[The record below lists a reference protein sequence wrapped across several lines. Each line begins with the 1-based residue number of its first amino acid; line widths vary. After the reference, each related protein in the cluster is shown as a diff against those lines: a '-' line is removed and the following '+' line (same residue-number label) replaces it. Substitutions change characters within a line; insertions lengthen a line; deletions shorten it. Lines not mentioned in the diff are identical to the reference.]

1 MLSSLR
7 LLRNKLKIVLF
18 YALLTLSIPIA
29 LAFSDI
35 ATGLATAGEFFTAIP
50 GVALFYLFGSALIA
64 GLGIFLIIRMLASS
78 GKFIWLLTYRY
89 GLLLWGG
96 INNLVFSL
104 IFHGQSSFAANAEA
118 QMITGMYS
126 AAVGLFFGIL
136 MVVGTSSEMEQLI
149 PEEKLLEDKVR
160 GGLTSKL
167 FLSVT
172 VVVGA
177 FLIGAIG
184 VTLMPISAGYS
195 IMESIPRISLVAV
208 PFLLLTLILVFFLSR
223 IMSKPLENSMESI
236 TALSKKDLTQML
248 DVPSRD
254 ELGQLFVRLNHF
266 INELRRILQ
275 DGVESTDRNTI
286 QSEDLDSLVEQE
298 KGLLSQI
305 SNEMEQIN
313 SVIINLNANSNLTA
327 AETQT
332 MREIAEG
339 LHKSVDTQTE
349 SVEETSSAA
358 EQMLASAKN
367 ISEIAQARKDSAA
380 SLKSVTGESQNN
392 LGSSLRAMEEV
403 MNQLN
408 SLSDINKVIDAVAAQ
423 TNLLAMNAAIEAAH
437 AGDAGRGFSV
447 VAQEIRKLAESTSE
461 NSKNSANFV
470 KGVIHSIEESN
481 KSLESVDSSFAQV
494 KRVGDDVTAGLE
506 EIASA
511 SLEMEESSRLIV
523 ERMQQLKDHNRT
535 VAEGSME
542 LDKSIQAV
550 DEASHQTSTTADS
563 VRGETQQI
571 LKHVKELLEMAS
583 SIGQNSN
590 KLHQDALQLKNH
602 FSQFTLAKQ

>member
-1 MLSSLR
+1 
-7 LLRNKLKIVLF
+7 
-18 YALLTLSIPIA
+18 
-29 LAFSDI
+29 
-35 ATGLATAGEFFTAIP
+35 
-50 GVALFYLFGSALIA
+50 
-64 GLGIFLIIRMLASS
+64 
-78 GKFIWLLTYRY
+78 
-89 GLLLWGG
+89 
-96 INNLVFSL
+96 
-104 IFHGQSSFAANAEA
+104 
-118 QMITGMYS
+118 
-126 AAVGLFFGIL
+126 
-136 MVVGTSSEMEQLI
+136 
-149 PEEKLLEDKVR
+149 
-160 GGLTSKL
+160 
-167 FLSVT
+167 
-172 VVVGA
+172 
-177 FLIGAIG
+177 
-184 VTLMPISAGYS
+184 
-195 IMESIPRISLVAV
+195 
-208 PFLLLTLILVFFLSR
+208 
-223 IMSKPLENSMESI
+223 
-236 TALSKKDLTQML
+236 
-248 DVPSRD
+248 
-254 ELGQLFVRLNHF
+254 
-266 INELRRILQ
+266 
-275 DGVESTDRNTI
+275 
-286 QSEDLDSLVEQE
+286 
-298 KGLLSQI
+298 
-305 SNEMEQIN
+305 
-313 SVIINLNANSNLTA
+313 
-327 AETQT
+327 
-332 MREIAEG
+332 
-339 LHKSVDTQTE
+339 
-349 SVEETSSAA
+349 
-358 EQMLASAKN
+358 
-367 ISEIAQARKDSAA
+367 
-380 SLKSVTGESQNN
+380 
-392 LGSSLRAMEEV
+392 